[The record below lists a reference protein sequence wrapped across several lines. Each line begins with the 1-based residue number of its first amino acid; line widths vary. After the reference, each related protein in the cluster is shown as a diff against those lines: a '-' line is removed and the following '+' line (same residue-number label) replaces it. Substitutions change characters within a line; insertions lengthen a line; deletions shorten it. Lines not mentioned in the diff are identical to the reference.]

1 MNNFEEHINNALA
14 HLAAMISMPSFSK
27 EEAGTANYIY
37 NVLCQEQ
44 LTVFKYLNNV
54 WALHQQYDAS
64 KPIVILNS
72 HHDTVKPNTNY
83 TLNPFEPIVQDG
95 KLYGLGS
102 NDAGASLVT
111 LMETFISLKEV
122 KLPFNLV
129 FIASAEEEI
138 SGKHGIE
145 ALLDAEAFVTSL
157 QGAAIIGG
165 IVGEPTNMQMA
176 VAERGL
182 MVIDAT
188 VKGVA
193 AHIANDN
200 GENALYKAIKDI
212 EWLRSFQFD
221 KVSNLLGPVNI
232 SVASLHTPNT
242 AHNVVPDM
250 CSYIIDVRLNEHYTH
265 QSVLNTLQQHCEATL
280 VPRSMR
286 LKSTMIP
293 LNHPIVKAGKHIEL
307 NHYGSHT
314 LSDKALMPFPTL
326 KCGPGAS
333 VRSHTADEYVY
344 IHELE
349 QAIQVYTTLLKTIKL

>member
-27 EEAGTANYIY
+27 EEAATANYIY

-54 WALHQQYDAS
+54 WALHRDYDAS
-64 KPIVILNS
+64 KPIIILNS

-102 NDAGASLVT
+102 NDAGASLVS

-122 KLPFNLV
+122 MLPFNLV

-145 ALLDAEAFVTSL
+145 ALLNAEAFVTSL

-182 MVIDAT
+182 
-188 VKGVA
+188 
-193 AHIANDN
+193 
-200 GENALYKAIKDI
+200 
-212 EWLRSFQFD
+212 
-221 KVSNLLGPVNI
+221 
-232 SVASLHTPNT
+232 
-242 AHNVVPDM
+242 
-250 CSYIIDVRLNEHYTH
+250 
-265 QSVLNTLQQHCEATL
+265 
-280 VPRSMR
+280 
-286 LKSTMIP
+286 
-293 LNHPIVKAGKHIEL
+293 
-307 NHYGSHT
+307 
-314 LSDKALMPFPTL
+314 
-326 KCGPGAS
+326 
-333 VRSHTADEYVY
+333 
-344 IHELE
+344 
-349 QAIQVYTTLLKTIKL
+349 